1 MKILFLGSV
10 TNEVEI
16 ETLSGKSIAGNK
28 MQLNVLRG
36 LNQYKDVEIKVISTL
51 SIASFPKD
59 KLYQK
64 YTESQLDTNFNA
76 KQVPFINIPILKQ
89 VSQTFSIF
97 IFSFIHL
104 LFNKDSVIFSFNIF
118 PQQGIALYLNSLIFK
133 CKTVTLLADLPIDD
147 VVNRNFLWKFLRS
160 IFDSLTN
167 KLINKVDNLIVLNR
181 NVIEYY
187 SFKKRYIVIDGAINP
202 DDFIKNETFIVK
214 KVKNVVY
221 SGALVEYNGIREL
234 IECFIGLENGN
245 ILDIYGNGYLQDEVK
260 KYSESNK
267 NIFYHG
273 SVSNE
278 EMRQIQK
285 NAWLLINPRNSNNLI
300 AKLTFPSKLLEYM
313 ASGTAVIST
322 IIPGM
327 DQIYFNLLYILESNN
342 PEDIRQMI
350 LKLNNLSEQHLY
362 EKGKKAKEYVLK
374 NKAWHVVNEEI
385 YKFLVSI

>member
-10 TNEVEI
+10 TNELEI

-36 LNQYKDVEIKVISTL
+36 LNQYKDVELSVISTL

-64 YTESQLDTNFNA
+64 CTKSQLDTNLYA
-76 KQVPFINIPILKQ
+76 IQVPFINVPILKQ

-97 IFSFIHL
+97 VFTFVHL
-104 LFNKDSVIFSFNIF
+104 LSNKDSVIFSFNIF
-118 PQQGIALYLNSLIFK
+118 PQQGIALYLNSLVFK
-133 CKTVTLLADLPIDD
+133 CRTVTLLADLPIDD

-160 IFDSLTN
+160 IFDSLTK

-181 NVIEYY
+181 NVIAYY
-187 SFKKRYIVIDGAINP
+187 SYKKRFIVIDGAINK
-202 DDFIKNETFIVK
+202 DDLIINEVFIEK

-234 IECFIGLENGN
+234 IESFIGLENG
-245 ILDIYGNGYLQDEVK
+245 ITLDIYGNGYLQEEVK
-260 KYSESNK
+260 NHSDNNK

-300 AKLTFPSKLLEYM
+300 TKLTFPSKLLEYM
-313 ASGTAVIST
+313 ASGTAVVST
-322 IIPGM
+322 IVPGM
-327 DQIYFNLLYILESNN
+327 DQIYFSLLYILESNN

-350 LKLNNLSEQHLY
+350 MKLNDLSEQELY
-362 EKGKKAKEYVLK
+362 IKGDQAKDYVLK
-374 NKAWHVVNEEI
+374 HRTWDVVNKEI
-385 YKFLVSI
+385 YKFVVTI